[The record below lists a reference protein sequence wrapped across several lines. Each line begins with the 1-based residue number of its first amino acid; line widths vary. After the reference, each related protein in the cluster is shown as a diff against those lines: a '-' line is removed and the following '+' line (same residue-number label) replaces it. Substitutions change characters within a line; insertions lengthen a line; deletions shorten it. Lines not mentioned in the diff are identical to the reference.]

1 MKIELKTNKKLFNNF
16 FMYKEKGENI
26 ILGGGDGSARLEIL
40 LQFFLYMVK
49 NNLIDKNSVFVDL
62 VSYQSVP
69 IKIQRVQRE
78 GLIPSSQNF
87 NKKIKKLKRK

>member
-1 MKIELKTNKKLFNNF
+1 MKIELKKNKKLFNNF

-49 NNLIDKNSVFVDL
+49 NNQNLQLIFMQTAQDYKN
-62 VSYQSVP
+62 
-69 IKIQRVQRE
+69 
-78 GLIPSSQNF
+78 
-87 NKKIKKLKRK
+87 